1 MKVTKHIFELLYK
14 KNNSSYLQHKLN
26 RRVNPM
32 SKKVKTVNRC
42 KPLQNI
48 SVLTDVSSVK
58 LNIKKLDDIGA
69 YTPEIG
75 FNENIQIQQN

>member
-1 MKVTKHIFELLYK
+1 
-14 KNNSSYLQHKLN
+14 
-26 RRVNPM
+26 M
-32 SKKVKTVNRC
+32 SKTVKTVNRC

-48 SVLTDVSSVK
+48 SVSTDVSSVK

-75 FNENIQIQQN
+75 FNEDIHIQHN